1 MIIFALMTIKRPRDH
16 SFDVMKGIAIYAVVM
31 GHVLIYAAPGLTDTL
46 LLRVISLSHMPLFFF
61 ISGYFSYKE
70 VNGRQ
75 FANPGL
81 WSRFKQLII
90 PMVVMSA
97 LFCAYRIHSQ
107 LHTNVGLTDDFPT
120 NLRSLWLDNAKWGYW
135 FTICLFE
142 IIAIYRIISPLMRA
156 ARKAV
161 TQVAIIA
168 ATFILLVAASQ
179 VLPESVASIFEIK
192 FAAMYT
198 PVFMMGTMAR
208 HYKGRF
214 DKCIRNQPVTTSAL
228 VCGGIILGLLAYKD
242 SIGFMSVAGV
252 SLILT
257 PVWHLLLV
265 VVAFAVIRP
274 RVERSAAGVT
284 LSTPVRIWSFLGRNS
299 LGIYLLQ
306 YFFLFPIPWLSGAL
320 HATALQIVPA
330 FALSFITAG
339 LIVAICC
346 GTIAIVRTSRY
357 MALLMLGDPI
367 KRS

>member
-1 MIIFALMTIKRPRDH
+1 MSIKRPRDH
-16 SFDVMKGIAIYAVVM
+16 SFDVMKGIAIYTVVM
-31 GHVLIYAAPGLTDTL
+31 GHVLMYAAPGLTDTL

-70 VNGRQ
+70 VDGRK
-75 FANPGL
+75 FTNPDL

-97 LFCAYRIHSQ
+97 LFCAYRAHSH
-107 LHTNVGLTDDFPT
+107 LHTNVGLSDDYLA
-120 NLRSLWLDNAKWGYW
+120 NIRALWLDNAKWGYW

-142 IIAIYRIISPLMRA
+142 VIVIYRMVCPLMRT
-156 ARKAV
+156 ARKTV

-168 ATFILLVAASQ
+168 ATFILLIAASQ
-179 VLPESVASIFEIK
+179 ILPESAASIFEVK
-192 FAAMYT
+192 FVATYT
-198 PVFMMGTMAR
+198 PIFLMGVMAR
-208 HYKGRF
+208 LHRERF
-214 DKCIRNQPVTTSAL
+214 DKLLRNQWATTSAL

-242 SIGFMSVAGV
+242 SIGFMSATGV
-252 SLILT
+252 TLILI

-274 RVERSAAGVT
+274 WVESSAGGDT
-284 LSTPVRIWSFLGRNS
+284 LSAPVRMWSFLGRNS
-299 LGIYLLQ
+299 LGIYMLQ
-306 YFFLFPIPWLSGAL
+306 YFFLFPMPWFNGAL
-320 HATALQIVPA
+320 HASALQMVPT
-330 FALSFITAG
+330 FALSFIASG
-339 LIVAICC
+339 LIVAVCC